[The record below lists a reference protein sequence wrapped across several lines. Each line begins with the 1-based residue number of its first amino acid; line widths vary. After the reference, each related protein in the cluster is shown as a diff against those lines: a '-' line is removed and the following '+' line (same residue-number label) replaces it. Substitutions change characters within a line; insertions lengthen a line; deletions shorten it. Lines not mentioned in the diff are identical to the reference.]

1 VAGRTATRQAVG
13 LLVVVSFEGGAVH
26 DVVIRGGSVV
36 DGTGAGRRTADVAI
50 SDGRIVAV
58 GADIGAARQVLD
70 ADGLLVLPG
79 WVDIHGHYDG
89 QALWDP
95 LLETSSAH
103 GVTTVVSGNC
113 GVGFAPVQ
121 PEQRAWTISL
131 MEGVEDIPAVVLEQ
145 GLDWRWSTFPEYLD
159 ALDAAPHAIDVAVH
173 VPHAAL
179 RVYAMG
185 ERGIDHAEVA
195 TDEEVTTMARLAA
208 EAVDAGAVGF
218 SSSRSRNH
226 VASDGRLTPSFSA
239 GAAEL
244 RGIAAAVGR
253 TGKGV
258 VEINVDTANLDGDLE
273 LLVGLC
279 EASGRPVSMGLL
291 QRPGQGNRFRQVLDA
306 FAAAGGKGHRLLGQA
321 AARPTGLL
329 QSLAGRVNPL
339 AASTTFQEV
348 YQTDPA
354 ELHRAE
360 VKAKILA
367 ELSGDADLTSRFPLA
382 FELGDPPRYDRPPA
396 ESLAARAAAAG
407 IEVNE
412 LVYDVLVGGG
422 FVYVPVS
429 NYLDGD
435 LRAVHEMLVH
445 PCTIPGLSDGGAHCT
460 MIADFDY
467 PTFLLS
473 YWGRDAPEELRMTV
487 EWVVQ
492 QQCAATA
499 ALVGMHDRG
508 TLLPGR
514 RADVN
519 LVDFERVG
527 STAPEIVR
535 DLPGGGARLL
545 SHGRGYV
552 ATLVAGEVT
561 YEGGV
566 YTGALAGGLA
576 RV

>member
-1 VAGRTATRQAVG
+1 
-13 LLVVVSFEGGAVH
+13 VH
-26 DVVIRGGSVV
+26 DVVIRGGSVI
-36 DGTGAGRRTADVAI
+36 DGTGSRARTADVAVV
-50 SDGRIVAV
+50 DGSIAEV
-58 GADIGAARQVLD
+58 GTDLGAARRVID

-103 GVTTVVSGNC
+103 GVTTVVNGNC

-121 PEQRAWTISL
+121 PEQRSWTISL
-131 MEGVEDIPAVVLEQ
+131 MEGVEDIPAPVLEQ
-145 GLDWRWSTFPEYLD
+145 GLDWSWRTFPEYLD
-159 ALDAAPHAIDVAVH
+159 ALERAPHAIDVAVQ

-185 ERGIDHAEVA
+185 ERGIDHAA
-195 TDEEVTTMARLAA
+195 APTDDEIATMARLAA
-208 EAVDAGAVGF
+208 EAVGAGAVGF

-239 GAAEL
+239 GVAEL

-253 TGKGV
+253 TGKGAI
-258 VEINVDTANLDGDLE
+258 EINVDTADLDGDLA

-291 QRPGQGNRFRQVLDA
+291 QRPGQGDRYREVLDA
-306 FAAAGGKGHRLLGQA
+306 FAIARSNGHRLLGQA

-339 AASTTFQEV
+339 AASPTFREV
-348 YQTDPA
+348 FPSDASALLRP
-354 ELHRAE
+354 E
-360 VKAKILA
+360 VKAKVLA
-367 ELSGDADLTSRFPLA
+367 ELSGDADITRRFPLA

-407 IEVNE
+407 SATKE
-412 LVYDVLVGGG
+412 LVYDVLVRGG

-429 NYLDGD
+429 NYLDGN
-435 LRAVHEMLVH
+435 LSAVHEMLVH

-473 YWGRDAPEELRMTV
+473 YWGRDAPEDLRMPI
-487 EWVVQ
+487 EWVVER
-492 QQCAATA
+492 QCAATA
-499 ALVGMHDRG
+499 AHVGMHDRG
-508 TLLPGR
+508 KLVPGK
-514 RADVN
+514 RADIN
-519 LVDFERVG
+519 LVELDRLG
-527 STAPEIVR
+527 STAPEIR
-535 DLPGGGARLL
+535 HDLPGGGARLV
-545 SHGRGYV
+545 SRGRGYV
-552 ATLVAGEVT
+552 ATFVAGEVT
-561 YEGGV
+561 YEAGEH
-566 YTGALAGGLA
+566 TGALAGGLA